1 MSFKISLAVLF
12 FGVIFIFK
20 GQAQKM
26 WTLDEC
32 IVYGLEH
39 SLEQEIT
46 SQDAAISK
54 EYWQQSKRNLL
65 PSIGVSYPGYN
76 VSFGRT
82 LDPVTNTYV
91 ERRFV
96 SGIRG
101 GLSSSITLFEGFRK
115 WHHLAYQKLQ
125 YENSKYRA
133 EQAKYDLAFKIM
145 DLFSNVL
152 FHEGALEIVKEQQRS
167 NLLHYRTVSKKTD
180 LGLMAK
186 ADLYE
191 IEATVSG
198 DSLSVLQAENRL
210 ELAKLSL
217 LQEMNLQQETIAITA
232 GLTSNKLPET
242 DVEEVFNSALE
253 TLPLLKISALSVASA
268 KKDLAVTKS
277 AFFPRIG
284 LSAAIN
290 TSFSDNIKDASGNT
304 VSFREQIKNNQ
315 NKFIGVSL
323 NFPVFGNGRVWSQTK
338 IGKIRLNKANTQFR
352 LEQQR
357 TYKQIREMLQKNKA
371 LNAEEVL
378 NQKQLKAKEQ
388 AYKVAQKRFEK
399 ELISLYDL
407 QITSSSYLSAKIE
420 QLRILVEKRIQK
432 HYLDFY
438 KGEFKLPTIASN

>member
-1 MSFKISLAVLF
+1 MVLF
-12 FGVIFIFK
+12 FEFVFSFE
-20 GQAQKM
+20 GQAQKL

-32 IVYGLEH
+32 IAYGLEH

-46 SQDAAISK
+46 GQDAAISK
-54 EYWQQSKRNLL
+54 EHWKQSKRNLL
-65 PSIGVSYPGYN
+65 PVVGVSYPGYN

-115 WHHLAYQKLQ
+115 WHQLAYQRLQ
-125 YENSKYRA
+125 YENSKYLA
-133 EQAKYDLAFKIM
+133 QQAKYDLAFKIM

-152 FHEGALEIVKEQQRS
+152 FLEGALEIVKEQQRS
-167 NLLHYRTVSKKTD
+167 NLLHYQTVNKKVA

-191 IEATVSG
+191 MEATVSG

-210 ELAKLSL
+210 DMAKLGL
-217 LQEMNLQQETIAITA
+217 LQEMNLQETTIAITV
-232 GLTSNKLPET
+232 GLTTNELPET
-242 DVEEVFNSALE
+242 DVKEVFNSALE
-253 TLPLLKISALSVASA
+253 TLPQLKLSALSVASA
-268 KKDLAVTKS
+268 KKDLAISKS
-277 AFFPRIG
+277 AFYPRIG

-290 TSFSDNIKDASGNT
+290 TSFSDNIKDASGTT
-304 VSFREQIKNNQ
+304 VPFSEQIKNNQ
-315 NKFIGVSL
+315 NKFVGFSFS
-323 NFPVFGNGRVWSQTK
+323 FPIFGNGRVWSQTK
-338 IGKIRLNKANTQFR
+338 VSKIRLNKAKVKFK

-357 TYKQIREMLQKNKA
+357 AYKQIQEMLQKNKA
-371 LNAEEVL
+371 LNAEELL
-378 NQKQLKAKEQ
+378 NQKQLRAKEQ

-399 ELISLYDL
+399 ELINLYDL
-407 QITSSSYLSAKIE
+407 QIASNSYLNAKIE
-420 QLRILVEKRIQK
+420 QLRILVEKSIQK

-438 KGEFKLPTIASN
+438 KGKFKLPTMASN